1 MRKVGIR
8 SRVWCKVRI
17 SHLITGGRWKLCGG
31 ANSRIACWNP
41 AWSALV
47 GCCMD
52 RNIMAD
58 ILAAGEWENAG
69 DIEAEDDLNNCLPR
83 IWGVLKKKA

>member
-1 MRKVGIR
+1 
-8 SRVWCKVRI
+8 
-17 SHLITGGRWKLCGG
+17 
-31 ANSRIACWNP
+31 
-41 AWSALV
+41 
-47 GCCMD
+47 MD